1 MLKERARKILAS
13 IAASGFNALMV
24 FKPENIFYLTGFW
37 GESVAICTH
46 DETKLFVPKLEGTR
60 ALNESRYSE
69 IITAERGAGLIKSI
83 MPYLSTFR
91 FYSDCSDYETIR
103 SILLYTDNSKFV
115 VDEEPYRN
123 SRIIKDEYEI
133 EKIME
138 ASHIIDKLYK
148 ICNEEIKA
156 GLTEK
161 QLQSKLLYEAM
172 NLEATST
179 SYPYTLNP
187 FIIAGGPNSALPH
200 FETSNREFMNGDFIV
215 VDLTLR
221 YKGYISD
228 ATRTFALTSVNPDMC
243 EVYELVR
250 RSQQQGLEYVKEGI
264 ECGKVDEACRNVI
277 SNGGYGYNFIHS
289 TGHGVG
295 LEVHEQPWIRQNE
308 SKKLSRGMVVT
319 IEPGIYI
326 NSKFGVR
333 IEDTIVVN
341 DSTKVNGMTLTKFTK
356 ELLIL

>member
-1 MLKERARKILAS
+1 MPTERARRILDS
-13 IAASGFNALMV
+13 IVGSGFNALMV

-46 DETKLFVPKLEGTR
+46 DETKLFVPKLESSR
-60 ALNESRYSE
+60 ASNESKYSE
-69 IITAERGAGLIKSI
+69 IITTERGVGLIKSI
-83 MPYLSTFR
+83 IPYLTKQR
-91 FYSDCSDYETIR
+91 FYSDCSDYETIQA
-103 SILLYTDNSKFV
+103 ILPNIDNSKFV
-115 VDEEPYRN
+115 LDESPFRN
-123 SRIIKDEYEI
+123 SRIIKDEYEV
-133 EKIME
+133 EKIKE
-138 ASHIIDKLYK
+138 ASQIIDKLYE
-148 ICNEEIKA
+148 ICKEEIKT

-161 QLQSKLLYEAM
+161 QLQSRLLFEAM

-179 SYPYTLNP
+179 CYPYTLNP

-200 FETSNREFMNGDFIV
+200 FETSNREFANGDLIV

-228 ATRTFALTSVNPDMC
+228 ATRTFSLNNIDPTMSQ
-243 EVYELVR
+243 VYGLVR
-250 RSQQQGLEYVKEGI
+250 KSQHQGLENIKEGI
-264 ECGKVDEACRNVI
+264 QCGKVDEVCRTII
-277 SNGGYGYNFIHS
+277 SDEGYGDNFIHS

-308 SKKLSRGMVVT
+308 PKKLSRGMVVT
-319 IEPGIYI
+319 VEPGVYI

-333 IEDTIVVN
+333 IEDTVLVN
-341 DSTKVNGMTLTKFTK
+341 DSVKDLVLTNFTK

>member
-1 MLKERARKILAS
+1 MPNERAKRILDS
-13 IAASGFNALMV
+13 TVVSGINALMV

-46 DETKLFVPKLEGTR
+46 DETKLFVPKLESSR
-60 ALNESRYSE
+60 ASNESRYSE
-69 IITAERGAGLIKSI
+69 IITTERGVGLIKSI
-83 MPYLSTFR
+83 IPYLTKHR
-91 FYSDCSDYETIR
+91 FYSDCSDYETIQA
-103 SILLYTDNSKFV
+103 ILPQTDNSKFV
-115 VDEEPYRN
+115 LDEGPFRN

-138 ASHIIDKLYK
+138 ASHIIDKLYE
-148 ICNEEIKA
+148 ICKEEIKT

-161 QLQSKLLYEAM
+161 QLQSKLLFEAM

-179 SYPYTLNP
+179 CYPYTLNP

-200 FETSNREFMNGDFIV
+200 FETSNREFADGDLIV

-228 ATRTFALTSVNPDMC
+228 ATRTFALSKPDPIMSQ
-243 EVYELVR
+243 VYDLVR
-250 RSQQQGLEYVKEGI
+250 KSQQQGLENIKEGI
-264 ECGKVDEACRNVI
+264 ECGKVDEECRKII
-277 SNGGYGYNFIHS
+277 SDEGYGDNFIHS

-308 SKKLSRGMVVT
+308 PKKLSRGMVVT
-319 IEPGIYI
+319 VEPGVYI

-333 IEDTIVVN
+333 IEDTVIVN
-341 DSTKVNGMTLTKFTK
+341 DSVKDFALTKFTK

>member
-1 MLKERARKILAS
+1 MQKDRVRNILDS
-13 IAASGFNALMV
+13 KVDSGLDALMV

-37 GESVAICTH
+37 GESIAICTR
-46 DETKLFVPKLEGTR
+46 DEIKLFVPKLESTR

-69 IITAERGAGLIKSI
+69 IISSDRGAGLIKAI
-83 MPYLSTFR
+83 RPYLSKFR
-91 FYSDCSDYETIR
+91 FCSDCSDYGTIQ
-103 SILLYTDNSKFV
+103 SILPYSENNSFV
-115 VDEEPYRN
+115 LDESPYLS
-123 SRIIKDEYEI
+123 SRIIKDEHEI
-133 EKIME
+133 EKIKK
-138 ASHIIDKLYK
+138 ASSIIDRLYE
-148 ICNEEIKA
+148 ICSEEIKA

-161 QLQSKLLYEAM
+161 QLQSELLYQAM

-179 SYPYTLNP
+179 CYPYTLNP
-187 FIIAGGPNSALPH
+187 FIIAGGANSALPH
-200 FETSNREFMNGDFIV
+200 FETSNREFIDGDFII

-228 ATRTFALTSVNPDMC
+228 ATRTFALNKVSPDMC
-243 EVYELVR
+243 DVYELVR
-250 RSQQQGLEYVKEGI
+250 NSQQQGLEHVKVAI
-264 ECGKVDEACRNVI
+264 ECGEVDKACRNVI
-277 SNGGYGYNFIHS
+277 SNRGYGDNFIHS

-333 IEDTIVVN
+333 IEDTAVVT
-341 DSTKVNGMTLTKFTK
+341 DSTNINDITLTKFTK